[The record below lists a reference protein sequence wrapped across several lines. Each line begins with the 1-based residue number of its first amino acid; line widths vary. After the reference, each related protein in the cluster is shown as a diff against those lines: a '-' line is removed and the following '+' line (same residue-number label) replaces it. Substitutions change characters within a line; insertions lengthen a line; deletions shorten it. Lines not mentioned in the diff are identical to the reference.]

1 MSQKAV
7 EVLIGKLVTDDAF
20 RRGFQLDREA
30 TFQMMEWYGLALTPI
45 EREALSALDVRS
57 CDRFAQ
63 KLDSRIRKASA
74 HPAGPVSP

>member
-7 EVLIGKLVTDDAF
+7 EVLIGKLITDDAF

-30 TFQMMEWYGLALTPI
+30 TFQIMDWYGLPLTPI
-45 EREALSALDVRS
+45 EREALSALDAKS

-63 KLDSRIRKASA
+63 QLDARIRKASA
-74 HPAGPVSP
+74 NPMRPVIP